1 MLQHESQKVN
11 IVIHF
16 EEQFD
21 GLLFFTFFENFNNL
35 FPLFDKHKVG
45 VVGLKLILCGFLRSE
60 VVFGV
65 FLLLKGL
72 EFFEIG
78 YGFGLLP
85 GDGLIVLDVVMGFG
99 FVVDAFFDFFHFFGV
114 GLLGGILFMIKVLN
128 RLDIISAADACIFLE
143 ESIVVSVIMVLWRR

>member
-16 EEQFD
+16 EEKFD

-60 VVFGV
+60 VIFVV

-78 YGFGLLP
+78 
-85 GDGLIVLDVVMGFG
+85 
-99 FVVDAFFDFFHFFGV
+99 
-114 GLLGGILFMIKVLN
+114 
-128 RLDIISAADACIFLE
+128 
-143 ESIVVSVIMVLWRR
+143 